1 MIITLYALDL
11 QGCQVAVGYRRF
23 ETDKISV
30 PFLRVKQFKNNSR
43 MSSEWI
49 YPRLTWYAVKFFI
62 AEQQD

>member
-43 MSSEWI
+43 MSSE
-49 YPRLTWYAVKFFI
+49 
-62 AEQQD
+62 